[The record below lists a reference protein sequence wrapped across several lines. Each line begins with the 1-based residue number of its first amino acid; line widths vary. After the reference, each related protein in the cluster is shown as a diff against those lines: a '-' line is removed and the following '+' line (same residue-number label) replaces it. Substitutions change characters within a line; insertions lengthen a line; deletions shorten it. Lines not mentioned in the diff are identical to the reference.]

1 MPTINQLVR
10 KPRKIAIKKSKSPAL
25 GKIHNAAWRV
35 SRRNPKGR
43 CRKGGQGVAV
53 VVLQQHGFC
62 PFSFRRP
69 WGFGAV

>member
-1 MPTINQLVR
+1 LQTAGRPG
-10 KPRKIAIKKSKSPAL
+10 KAWIAADGYSL

-53 VVLQQHGFC
+53 VVLQQHCFC